1 VNISKQR
8 LIEIIKEEV
17 LAEGHDDARMISPDE
32 MEEARKLNAK
42 LEAIDSML
50 AVFDPKR
57 ASDALK
63 IMASNTIDKLKSIG
77 QSLGPGRTVTLDD
90 EELRE
95 GSEAV
100 DPDWYPSEQIRQ
112 QRWWQA
118 LAVQEQ
124 AMIVKLLRMM
134 GKSSRD
140 LEEMLADP
148 RELATF
154 LSDYYLADKVEIAE
168 GFRRLIQRVICES
181 GGVSGNFGGVAG
193 QMGTVAGRNTPEADS
208 SDHDLYGPQQN
219 AEDSLIGLL
228 IDVGQMLDVWE
239 RRDYPTDEDRYIS
252 YFKDLQSLLEEYD
265 PCAHQGQ
272 KCEDSHPGQSHEECI
287 EVTINSALQEAYSQK
302 QRKWACAQE
311 RKPAS
316 KRKKSLSKKE
326 AGKMCRGPMKKK
338 KRGKK

>member
-1 VNISKQR
+1 MNITKQR

-17 LAEGHDDARMISPDE
+17 MAEGHDDARMISPDE

-77 QSLGPGRTVTLDD
+77 QSLGSGRTVTLDD

-100 DPDWYPSEQIRQ
+100 EPDWYPSEQIRQ
-112 QRWWQA
+112 QEWWQA
-118 LAVQEQ
+118 LGVQEQ

-181 GGVSGNFGGVAG
+181 DGVAGNFGGVAG
-193 QMGTVAGRNTPEADS
+193 ELGAQRTAGVDS
-208 SDHDLYGPQQN
+208 PDHDLYGPQQT
-219 AEDSLIGLL
+219 AEDNFVGILNDIGH
-228 IDVGQMLDVWE
+228 MLDVWE
-239 RRDYPTDEDRYIS
+239 QKNYMSDEARYQS
-252 YFKDLQSLLEEYD
+252 YFEDLQNLLEEYD
-265 PCAHQGQ
+265 PCAHRGE
-272 KCEDSHPGQSHEECI
+272 KCEDSHPGQSHEECV
-287 EVTINSALQEAYSQK
+287 EVTINNALYEVSSEK
-302 QRKWACAQE
+302 QRRYMCAM
-311 RKPAS
+311 KDAS
-316 KRKKSLSKKE
+316 ANKRPKGLSKAE
-326 AGKMCRGPMKKK
+326 AEEMCKSKVEDK
-338 KRGKK
+338 